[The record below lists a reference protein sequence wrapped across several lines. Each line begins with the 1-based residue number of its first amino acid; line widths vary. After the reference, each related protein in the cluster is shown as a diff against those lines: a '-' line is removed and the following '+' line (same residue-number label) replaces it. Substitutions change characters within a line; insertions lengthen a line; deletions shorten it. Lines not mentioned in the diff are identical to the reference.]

1 MNHSSLPMPSP
12 SFLAHPLRQLWNLAL
27 RGRSVSSLL
36 VALFLQFAPL
46 VRTIEPAVTGLLQPV
61 FILLRWATAATAI
74 AGGAHALSGATG
86 LTSPNTVRGT
96 NGVPLAAYRAG
107 ITSDSHGAA
116 RSYSATGLPPG
127 VTVTSRTGGN
137 IGGTPTRAGVYAARV
152 TGWQNNNATGNSFT
166 ATVTFTIVDPAISI
180 SAQPQPSTV
189 TEGDPVTFSVA
200 ATGGTLTYR
209 WLHDDLEIANATNA
223 TYSIAATKLSD
234 AGNYQVRIQNSGNTL
249 FSAKALLTVN
259 PGAQPPTFTA
269 LSPNVTA
276 HEGES
281 TILSATAT
289 APGTVPTLAWSFEGN
304 LIPSATG
311 NTLSLT
317 QLTPAKAGAYRAIA
331 TANGL
336 SVTSAPIAVVVTSAL
351 RIANTVTD
359 ANGLTVTL
367 STVNGRSYLLES
379 ASDPTATLWQT
390 RAQAT
395 ATGASLQ
402 LTDPDLTAETRFYR
416 ARAE

>member
-12 SFLAHPLRQLWNLAL
+12 SFLAHPLQQLWNLAL

-116 RSYSATGLPPG
+116 KSYSATGLPPG
-127 VTVTSRTGGN
+127 VSIGRIGGAVS
-137 IGGTPTRAGVYAARV
+137 GTPTRAGVFAARV
-152 TGWQNNNATGNSFT
+152 TGWENNNATGNSFT

-180 SAQPQPSTV
+180 SAQPQPATV
-189 TEGDPVTFSVA
+189 TEGGPVTFSVA

-223 TYSIAATKLSD
+223 TYSIAAAKLSD

-289 APGTVPTLAWSFEGN
+289 ATGTVPTLAWSFEGN

-336 SVTSAPIAVVVTSAL
+336 STTSAPIAVVVTSAL

-367 STVNGRSYLLES
+367 STVNGRRYLLES

-395 ATGASLQ
+395 ANGASLQ

-416 ARAE
+416 VRTE